1 MILEVNDINT
11 LYGTSHI
18 LFGISMEVEKGESVC
33 LLGRNGAGRTTTLR
47 SIVGLVTPFSGN
59 IKFKGENIIGKPPYI
74 ISRRGVGFVPEDR
87 KIFPSL
93 TVREQ
98 LEVAQKKG
106 NGNWTISK
114 VYDLF
119 PHLKNFE
126 RRMGNQLSGG
136 EQQMLTIARTLMG
149 NPELLI
155 LDEPTEG
162 LAPLIVLALMEQ
174 IRKLKEEKI
183 TLLIS
188 DMGLRFAVELSTRA
202 YIIDMGRNKWSGTC
216 EDLKKN
222 EDLKTKYLLL

>member
-1 MILEVNDINT
+1 MILEVNGINT
-11 LYGTSHI
+11 FYGTSHI

-47 SIVGLVTPFSGN
+47 SIVGIVTPSSGS
-59 IKFKGENIIGKPPYI
+59 IKFKGEDIVGKPPYI
-74 ISRRGVGFVPEDR
+74 VSRRGIGFVPEDR

-93 TVREQ
+93 TAREQ

-106 NGNWTISK
+106 IGNWTISK
-114 VYDLF
+114 IYDLF

-126 RRMGNQLSGG
+126 RHMGNQLSGG

-216 EDLKKN
+216 EELKEN